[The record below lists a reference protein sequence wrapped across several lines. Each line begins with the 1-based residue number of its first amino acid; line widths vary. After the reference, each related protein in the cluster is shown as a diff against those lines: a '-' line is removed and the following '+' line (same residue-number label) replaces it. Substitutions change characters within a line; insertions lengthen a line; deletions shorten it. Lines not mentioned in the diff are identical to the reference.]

1 MALIHVASG
10 FTNKIMHNSVFKI
23 FIAFATVLLTFTGC
37 IGDKNVTSSAGD
49 DLSDVRKYVKV
60 YTGDTDDDHFMF
72 YYDLYNK
79 SGTLVKHECTNMQE
93 PKAEMASPDIVK
105 VSVQSGTGASTKWT
119 YYYDLSKNIFS
130 PVYYYVLAEKGDTVV
145 YFDGQQIVVT
155 SMFDEKKLLKRVT
168 LKNELA
174 KCESPIETVAFI
186 GDENKISVT
195 YFSGES
201 YKTITEIIDL

>member
-1 MALIHVASG
+1 
-10 FTNKIMHNSVFKI
+10 
-23 FIAFATVLLTFTGC
+23 
-37 IGDKNVTSSAGD
+37 
-49 DLSDVRKYVKV
+49 
-60 YTGDTDDDHFMF
+60 
-72 YYDLYNK
+72 
-79 SGTLVKHECTNMQE
+79 MQE
-93 PKAEMASPDIVK
+93 PEAEMASPDIVK

-155 SMFDEKKLLKRVT
+155 NMFDEKKLLKRVA
-168 LKNELA
+168 LKNKLA